1 MAKRPTP
8 GVIAADLTV
17 RERILLFCIGS
28 ATDWERAGITGETV
42 TAMVVKGLIVR
53 AALGRLTLT
62 DRGRPAL
69 RVLL

>member
-1 MAKRPTP
+1 MAKRPKA
-8 GVIAADLTV
+8 GVIAADLMV
-17 RERILLFCIGS
+17 RERIPAVLHRQWGP
-28 ATDWERAGITGETV
+28 TGQRAGETV

-69 RVLL
+69 RALL